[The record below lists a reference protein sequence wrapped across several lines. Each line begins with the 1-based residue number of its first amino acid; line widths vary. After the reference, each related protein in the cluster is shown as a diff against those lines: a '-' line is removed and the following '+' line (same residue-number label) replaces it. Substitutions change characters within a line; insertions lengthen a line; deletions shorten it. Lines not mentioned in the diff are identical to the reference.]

1 MQKKNWQLLCRSLCR
16 KDIIMKKSLLIA
28 GIAAAVMMSSSLTYA
43 ATTTQ
48 TETKTQ
54 TATEKQLPSK
64 NCKDFKGKKQAKA
77 HRPNLDDRLKLTEEQ
92 KQQAHEIRMKGHEK
106 MKPVFEQMKAKKAE
120 IRKIA
125 ESDLSQAEKEKKIA
139 PLKNDLRELKK
150 QAREIRMENTKE
162 FEAILTPE
170 QKAEF
175 VKIKQEAREHA
186 KKHHM
191 KKQNR
196 PCPKV
201 K

>member
-1 MQKKNWQLLCRSLCR
+1 
-16 KDIIMKKSLLIA
+16 MKKSLLIA

-43 ATTTQ
+43 ATNTPQ
-48 TETKTQ
+48 DTKTQ
-54 TATEKQLPSK
+54 TKYEKKMPCK
-64 NCKDFKGKKQAKA
+64 CKDCKCKKSPQVK
-77 HRPNLDDRLKLTEEQ
+77 RQGLDERLNLTEEQ
-92 KQQAHEIRMKGHEK
+92 KQKAHEIRMNGHEK
-106 MKPVFEQMKAKKAE
+106 MKPVFEKMKAKKAE
-120 IRKIA
+120 IKEIA

-150 QAREIRMENTKE
+150 EARQIRIDNTKE

-175 VKIKQEAREHA
+175 IKIKQQARENA
-186 KKHHM
+186 KKHHQM

-196 PCPKV
+196 QNPTK